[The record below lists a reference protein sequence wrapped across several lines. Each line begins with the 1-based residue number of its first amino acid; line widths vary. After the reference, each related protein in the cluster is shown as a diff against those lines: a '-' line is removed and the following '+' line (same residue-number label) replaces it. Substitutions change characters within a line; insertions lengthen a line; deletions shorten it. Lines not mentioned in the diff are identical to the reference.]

1 MTGRGRT
8 CKAKSPD
15 TKCAKSQSKPEEMK
29 HESPPRCTRKDFKE
43 EKQKGAT
50 KEQKPK
56 GQKKTSSTDENP
68 SAQSIRKEKTT
79 KHFTEEVSKQQST
92 PADNKKAPVQGRQAE
107 TTEPVTKSKK
117 MQPKGTT
124 EDSPKTTKEK
134 KIVRKEKSPEQSR
147 EEKTKVQPE
156 DIKTAK
162 TCIAKE
168 KIPETKMQPVR
179 PKENPKADRCEGKVD
194 TILSTTLDKLRIKS
208 DEKSYT
214 SKVVNELV
222 NAILSHLKQNT
233 QCFKEAKPLRTGSY
247 YENLKISNP
256 DEFDVMLA
264 IPVDRV
270 DVSPFGDDGAFYSVE
285 LKRGNSPLKRFEESS
300 TLSASKMLDEFRL
313 EVKECAKK
321 YTGWEVTRKKKGCPA
336 VTLIRTVQSV
346 TVSLDIVLSLV
357 VKSSWPSFTKEGLRI
372 DSWLGTKVKREY
384 KWEPYYLVPK
394 FEGTGTEEKDGVLA
408 KDTWRVSFSHVEKA
422 ILKNHGSQK
431 TCCEKEGERCCRK
444 DCLKLLK
451 HLLSLLKENNSS
463 FEKFCSYHAKTTL
476 LHACCSRTKDTDWRP
491 SSLSQ
496 CFRLLLEDF
505 VSHLEEGILNNFFI
519 PTQNLLSSLSRNKCN
534 SLARCIREECDK
546 GFPIFK

>member
-15 TKCAKSQSKPEEMK
+15 TKCAKSKSKPEEMK

-50 KEQKPK
+50 KEQKLK
-56 GQKKTSSTDENP
+56 VK
-68 SAQSIRKEKTT
+68 
-79 KHFTEEVSKQQST
+79 
-92 PADNKKAPVQGRQAE
+92 AE
-107 TTEPVTKSKK
+107 TTEPVTKSK

-124 EDSPKTTKEK
+124 EDSPKTTKEQK
-134 KIVRKEKSPEQSR
+134 SGRKEKSPEQSR

-156 DIKTAK
+156 DIKTTK
-162 TCIAKE
+162 TCTAKD
-168 KIPETKMQPVR
+168 KIPETNIQPLR

-194 TILSTTLDKLRIKS
+194 TILFTTLDKLRIKT

-222 NAILSHLKQNT
+222 DAILSHLKQNT
-233 QCFKEAKPLRTGSY
+233 QCFKEAEPLRTGSY

-285 LKRGNSPLKRFEESS
+285 LKRGNSHLKKFEESS
-300 TLSASKMLDEFRL
+300 TLSASKMLDEFRA

-321 YTGWEVTRKKKGCPA
+321 YPEWELTRKKKGCPA

-357 VKSSWPSFTKEGLRI
+357 VKSSWPSFTKEGLQI

-384 KWEPYYLVPK
+384 KWLPYYLVPK

-431 TCCEKEGERCCRK
+431 TCCEKEGDRCRRK

-463 FEKFCSYHAKTTL
+463 FKKFCSYHAKTTL
-476 LHACCSRTKDTDWRP
+476 LHACCSRTKDTDWRA

-496 CFRLLLEDF
+496 CFRLLLADF